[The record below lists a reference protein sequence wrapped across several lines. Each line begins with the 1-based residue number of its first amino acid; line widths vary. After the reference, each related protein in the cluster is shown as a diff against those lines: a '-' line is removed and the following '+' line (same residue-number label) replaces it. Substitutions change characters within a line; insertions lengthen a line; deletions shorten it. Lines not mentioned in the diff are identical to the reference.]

1 MIWCCVLK
9 LRHTSFVA
17 HLGQV
22 ITRAIPHRS
31 INFRISQ
38 LFTQFPLIWFSNFEF
53 LEPRKLIFY
62 SNYILFHSLCC
73 LLKSATQS
81 SHTTPHHTSSAMPLV
96 QHTQSERV
104 FWRIV
109 LESQVYRSIIKD
121 TQHPTYFF
129 IKNFITQMYYC
140 KAISRTNIMHYQI
153 QSQHIF
159 ATMMVLFT
167 NWI

>member
-1 MIWCCVLK
+1 MLHVISWLWSSVCPNPTVLASVMLYTPVGPEGCGAFTGWGNDLVLCTK
-9 LRHTSFVA
+9 IKTYKFCSTAA

-81 SHTTPHHTSSAMPLV
+81 SHTTPHPTSSAMPLV
-96 QHTQSERV
+96 QHTQSEIV
-104 FWRIV
+104 FWRI
-109 LESQVYRSIIKD
+109 QFWNHRS
-121 TQHPTYFF
+121 TG
-129 IKNFITQMYYC
+129 
-140 KAISRTNIMHYQI
+140 
-153 QSQHIF
+153 
-159 ATMMVLFT
+159 V
-167 NWI
+167 

>member
-1 MIWCCVLK
+1 MLCTKIKTYKFCSTAAL
-9 LRHTSFVA
+9 
-17 HLGQV
+17 LGQV

-53 LEPRKLIFY
+53 LEPRKLIF
-62 SNYILFHSLCC
+62 LFKLYTFSLPFLPVENCHPE
-73 LLKSATQS
+73 Q
-81 SHTTPHHTSSAMPLV
+81 PHHSPPHSISYAPGAA
-96 QHTQSERV
+96 HTITNSV
-104 FWRIV
+104 LKNTV
-109 LESQVYRSIIKD
+109 LESKVYRSIIKD
-121 TQHPTYFF
+121 TQHPTFFF

-140 KAISRTNIMHYQI
+140 TAISRTTIVYYQI

-167 NWI
+167 N